1 MSSSPFAMRL
11 ATEPVVFRTLEEIA
25 REGARRALQK
35 AIEDEVARYV
45 EAHEHHVDESN
56 RRLVVRNGRHKP
68 RKVLSSVGPI
78 EVHQPRVDDRRVD
91 ENGVRAFR
99 FTSKILPRYLRKT
112 KAIEDL
118 VPWLYLKGI
127 STGEM
132 PDALVHL
139 GFDGSGLSA
148 ASVTRMLQAWQGEY
162 GDWSKRDLSGKRYV
176 YLWADG
182 IYFSCRLSDD
192 RPCLLVLMGATADG
206 KKELI
211 AMADGQRESETS
223 WTSLLLD
230 CKARGLSV
238 APNLATGDGSLG
250 FWIALG
256 KAFPSTRHQRCWV
269 HKTCNVLDKLP
280 KSEQPAAKSLLHEI
294 RMAATR
300 ANAIKSF
307 DRFVEVYRAKWPRAT
322 DCLEKD
328 RAELL
333 AFYDFPAEHWGHLR
347 TSNPIES
354 TFATVR
360 LRTYRTKG
368 PGSREAGLAMA
379 FKLARKA
386 ESRWRKLNGSEK
398 LQDLIDGTV
407 FVDGIRK
414 AA

>member
-1 MSSSPFAMRL
+1 MSSSTFALRL
-11 ATEPVVFRTLEEIA
+11 ATDLVVDFSLEQLA

-35 AIEDEVARYV
+35 AIEDEVAEYI
-45 EAHEHHVDESN
+45 EAHKQHVDESKH
-56 RRLVVRNGRHKP
+56 RLVVRNGRHKP
-68 RKVLSSVGPI
+68 RTILSGVGPI

-91 ENGVRAFR
+91 ENGVRFR

-112 KAIEDL
+112 AAIEEL

-127 STGEM
+127 SSGEM
-132 PDALVHL
+132 SDALVHL

-148 ASVTRMLQAWQGEY
+148 SSVTRMLEAWHGEY
-162 GDWSKRDLSGKRYV
+162 ADWSKRDLSGKAYV

-182 IYFSCRLSDD
+182 LYFSCRLSDD

-206 KKELI
+206 KKHLI
-211 AMADGQRESETS
+211 AIIDGQRESETS
-223 WTSLLLD
+223 WSALLLD
-230 CKARGLSV
+230 CKSRGLSM
-238 APNLATGDGSLG
+238 APKLATGDGSLG
-250 FWIALG
+250 FWIALS
-256 KAFPSTRHQRCWV
+256 KVFPSTRQQRCWV
-269 HKTCNVLDKLP
+269 HKTINVLDKLP
-280 KSEQPAAKSLLHEI
+280 KGEQAAAKAMLHEI
-294 RMAATR
+294 WMASTR
-300 ANAIKSF
+300 AGAIKAF
-307 DRFVEVYRAKWPRAT
+307 ERFIEVYGTKWPKAAA
-322 DCLEKD
+322 CLEKD

-386 ESRWRKLNGSEK
+386 ESRWRKLNGAEK
-398 LQDLIDGTV
+398 MRDLIDGIV
-407 FVDGIRK
+407 YVDGERL